1 MRPSLLFPSQ
11 LLRPLRFFL
20 VLICLSS
27 CCSSAC
33 DVLTFKILL
42 LKLFQSFS
50 SLSFCST
57 SIFVAAEGACWTGV
71 GSVHL
76 NLLQPSSIFFKSQLH
91 FAVTVRPTCHETE
104 YVLPVL
110 PLAHFHNFD
119 HVSSN
124 LFAPSLIFEQAFQDI
139 QFRFFLE
146 LDQ

>member
-20 VLICLSS
+20 LLICLSS
-27 CCSSAC
+27 CCSSSC

-42 LKLFQSFS
+42 LKLFQSFC
-50 SLSFCST
+50 SLSLFL
-57 SIFVAAEGACWTGV
+57 F
-71 GSVHL
+71 HL
-76 NLLQPSSIFFKSQLH
+76 LLCCRRRNLLDWRRVRPPQPPSNFFKSQLH

-119 HVSSN
+119 HVSSK

-139 QFRFFLE
+139 QFRFFLQ